1 MESRERR
8 NKKRKRLIDKQR
20 ERVLFVLKVSTSIR
34 TEVELIGGKQ

>member
-20 ERVLFVLKVSTSIR
+20 KRVLFVLKVSTSIR

>member
-20 ERVLFVLKVSTSIR
+20 ERVLCVVKVSTSVR
-34 TEVELIGGKQ
+34 TKVEVIGSKQ